1 MSLLD
6 QITLSDIYENSLEG
20 LVFLSGGGILKEYN
34 RGFSRMVQAKP
45 DTGESLSHFI
55 APSDREGWIEALQRF
70 ESSDNRNLKI
80 ICRYLSGSRGIRW
93 CQFFLKKIH
102 NKKLK
107 GIVGILQD
115 NTEVKLLEKS
125 LRTAKEEAEKA
136 TQVKTEF
143 LANTSHE
150 IRTPIHTIIGMSEL
164 LGDTDLDEEQQEYSG
179 QIQFGATVLLSLVND
194 ILDMSKIEAGK
205 LEIEYTR
212 FDIYDLLISLVDM
225 VTLEIHKKG
234 VEIALFIDPEMP
246 RDIVCD
252 PVRIRQVIVNLIN
265 NAVKF
270 TSRGQIVVLC
280 NLERMV
286 KQTARIRIQV
296 EDSGIGIPLEKQSSL
311 FQAFQQADSSTTRK
325 YGGTGLGLFISR
337 NLVHRMGGQL
347 DFNSDPGRGSSFF
360 FSLEVETH
368 KTERQFPIPR
378 GYFKTIC
385 VLLVDD
391 NDRVRSITAQYLRSW
406 GCKVLELSTGE
417 EALQMLRNPLEGPQ
431 IQACIV
437 DQQMPGI
444 DGWQFGSEIHS
455 DPELKLPLILTP
467 MKGKSTDEAKMKL
480 LGWFDDYVTKPVK
493 LEELLIKLYKVINN
507 KRRRNE
513 EQSLE
518 ELEVLDVLDAAEP
531 RGTEDTNLNLER
543 QRILVVEDHLVNQQL
558 FRTILEKMGCLV
570 KCAEN
575 GRVALELVEALDPQM
590 IFMDCQMPVL
600 NGYETTRILRN
611 NGYEKP
617 IIAVT
622 ASAVKDERIR
632 CTDAGMDDML
642 PKPFKKED
650 LIPILQKYLQK
661 NVANAENLED
671 LYDADES
678 ETSTSSGI
686 FDFQQALQTFMG
698 DRSVVVG
705 LLPRYL
711 KKVSRQVKEL
721 PQFLENKDW
730 KAIHEEAHSIKGSSR
745 NLSMERIARVAEVLE
760 KAGQEEDEAVI
771 SQQMEPLKNELNLLK
786 KEIAK
791 VMEENFS

>member
-6 QITLSDIYENSLEG
+6 QITLTDIYENSLEG
-20 LVFLSGGGILKEYN
+20 LVFLTEGGILKEYN
-34 RGFSRMVQAKP
+34 RGFARMIQAKP
-45 DTGESLSHFI
+45 DRGESISLFI
-55 APSDREGWIEALQRF
+55 APSDRKGWIDALQNF
-70 ESSDNRNLKI
+70 ERNDNRNLKI
-80 ICRYLSGSRGIRW
+80 ICRYLSGTRGIRW
-93 CQFFLKKIH
+93 CQFYLKKV
-102 NKKLK
+102 KSGKLK

-164 LGDTDLDEEQQEYSG
+164 LSDTNLDEEQKEYSG

-212 FDIYDLLISLVDM
+212 FDLYDLLISLVDM

-234 VEIALFIDPEMP
+234 VEIALYIDPELP
-246 RDIVCD
+246 REIVCD

-270 TSRGQIVVLC
+270 TSRGQIVILC
-280 NLERMV
+280 NLEKMIQ
-286 KQTARIRIQV
+286 QTARIRIQV

-311 FQAFQQADSSTTRK
+311 FQAFQQADTSTTRK

-360 FSLEVETH
+360 FTLEVETH
-368 KTERQFPIPR
+368 HSERRFPIPR
-378 GYFKTIC
+378 GYFESIS

-391 NDRVRSITAQYLRSW
+391 NDRVRSITAQYLRAW
-406 GCKVLELSTGE
+406 GCHVRELSTAE
-417 EALQMLRNPLEGPQ
+417 EALTLLRNPLEGPQ
-431 IQACIV
+431 IQACII

-444 DGWQFGSEIHS
+444 DGWQFGSEVHS

-493 LEELLIKLYKVINN
+493 LEELLIKLYKIINSN
-507 KRRRNE
+507 RRRNE

-518 ELEVLDVLDAAEP
+518 ELEVLDALEAAEP
-531 RGTEDTNLNLER
+531 QASESNHINLER

-575 GRVALELVEALDPQM
+575 GRVALELVGSLDPQL

-600 NGYETTRILRN
+600 NGYETTRILRK
-611 NGYEKP
+611 NGYDKP

-622 ASAVKDERIR
+622 ASAVKDERLR
-632 CTDAGMDDML
+632 CNDAGMNDML

-650 LIPILQKYLQK
+650 LIPLLQKYLPQET
-661 NVANAENLED
+661 NEEESLED
-671 LYDADES
+671 FSEPDEPS
-678 ETSTSSGI
+678 NDI
-686 FDFQQALQTFMG
+686 FDFHQALQTFMG
-698 DRSVVVG
+698 DKKVVLG

-711 KKVSRQVKEL
+711 EKVTGQVKKM
-721 PQFLENKDW
+721 PQYLADRDW
-730 KAIHEEAHSIKGSSR
+730 KQIHEEAHSIKGSSR
-745 NLSMERIARVAEVLE
+745 NLSIERMARVAEIME
-760 KAGQEEDEAVI
+760 KAGLEEDEAII
-771 SQQMEPLKNELNLLK
+771 SQQIEPLQRELNLLK

-791 VMEENFS
+791 VLEAPSS

>member
-1 MSLLD
+1 MKNLD
-6 QITLSDIYENSLEG
+6 KINLTDIYENSLEG
-20 LVFLSGGGILKEYN
+20 LVFLSEGGALEEYN
-34 RGFSRMVQAKP
+34 RGFARMVQAKP
-45 DTGESLSHFI
+45 EKGDSLAHFI
-55 APSDREGWIEALQRF
+55 APSDREGWFDALQSF
-70 ESSDNRNLKI
+70 ENTDNRNLKI
-80 ICRYLSGSRGIRW
+80 ICRYLSGTRGIRW
-93 CQFFLKKIH
+93 CQFYLKKVD
-102 NKKLK
+102 NGKVK

-164 LGDTDLDEEQQEYSG
+164 LGDTNLDEEQLEYSG

-205 LEIEYTR
+205 LEIEETC
-212 FDIYDLLISLVDM
+212 FDLYDLLISLVDM

-234 VEIALFIDPEMP
+234 VEIALYIDPDLP
-246 RDIVCD
+246 RMIVSD

-270 TSRGQIVVLC
+270 TSHGQIVVLC
-280 NLERMV
+280 NLEAMIKNR
-286 KQTARIRIQV
+286 ARVRIQV

-360 FSLEVETH
+360 FTLEVESR
-368 KTERQFPIPR
+368 KDNRSFPIPK
-378 GYFKTIC
+378 GYFHTIS

-391 NDRVRSITAQYLRSW
+391 NERVRSITAQYLRAW
-406 GCKVLELSTGE
+406 GCHVRELSSGE
-417 EALQMLRNPLEGPQ
+417 EALQLLRNPLEGPQ
-431 IQACIV
+431 IQACII

-493 LEELLIKLYKVINN
+493 LEELLIKLYKAINKN
-507 KRRRNE
+507 RRRNE

-518 ELEVLDVLDAAEP
+518 ELEVLDVLDSAEP
-531 RGTEDTNLNLER
+531 RAEEEKKMNLER
-543 QRILVVEDHLVNQQL
+543 QKILVVEDHLVNQQL
-558 FRTILEKMGCLV
+558 FRTILEIMGCQV
-570 KCAEN
+570 QCAEN
-575 GRVALELVEALDPQM
+575 GRVALELVETMQPQL

-600 NGYETTRILRN
+600 NGYETTRILRK
-611 NGYEKP
+611 NGFDKP

-632 CTDAGMDDML
+632 CNNAGMDDML

-650 LIPILQKYLQK
+650 LIPFLQKYLQQDL
-661 NVANAENLED
+661 AAEDDLET
-671 LYDADES
+671 LPESDE
-678 ETSTSSGI
+678 TPQISSRDI
-686 FDFQQALQTFMG
+686 FDFQQALHTFMG
-698 DRSVVVG
+698 DNSVVLG
-705 LLPRYL
+705 LLPRYEE
-711 KKVSRQVKEL
+711 KVSRQVEEM
-721 PQFLENKDW
+721 PRWLEEQDW
-730 KAIHEEAHSIKGSSR
+730 KRISEEAHSIKGSSR
-745 NLSMERIARVAEVLE
+745 NLSMERIARVAEILE
-760 KAGQEEDEAVI
+760 KAGAEEDEAI
-771 SQQMEPLKNELNLLK
+771 IAQQIAPLNRELGLLK
-786 KEIAK
+786 EEIKK
-791 VMEENFS
+791 VLQENPV